1 MEDVDLDEK
10 PGYTDQD
17 KEQAVQD
24 WWGAWRN
31 AANGE
36 DSWDEE
42 ASAFEWFKETFGD
55 DFGDVWDR
63 IIQKLDETKDQTNL
77 EDLPEDWYR
86 TTGSWGN
93 TGIANEN
100 GITSTDLQGF
110 RGLPANIQTAVQK
123 GAAAGVSGIKVNLDG
138 RTVGELV
145 APYVSAAIA
154 RDIV

>member
-1 MEDVDLDEK
+1 MIIRFLLF
-10 PGYTDQD
+10 PRQD
-17 KEQAVQD
+17 PVY
-24 WWGAWRN
+24 
-31 AANGE
+31 
-36 DSWDEE
+36 WDEE
-42 ASAFEWFKETFGD
+42 ARAFEWFKETFGD

-63 IIQKLDETKDQTNL
+63 IIQKLDETKDQTKL

-86 TTGSWGN
+86 TTGNWGGSG
-93 TGIANEN
+93 TANEN

-110 RGLPANIQTAVQK
+110 RGLPANIQVAVQK